1 MKTSF
6 QLTAPLLLLG
16 LSSLTAA
23 AKVELFP
30 FGDMNQWVT
39 RHIKESGVIGGK
51 QKTVYEIGPT
61 RTIDGAKAYTNLGGS
76 PWATSNV
83 YAKVMGVVKT
93 SNAVFP
99 ADDPGHG
106 KCARLTT
113 CLEQCKVLGL
123 MNIEVLVSG
132 SIFLGQMMEPIANTS
147 SPYSKMEMGIPYT
160 KRPEAMVLDLKV
172 VDPGSGIITRAT
184 TGSKST
190 RKGTDSADVFVYLQR
205 RWETPDGKL
214 HAKRVGT
221 ARRRFTG
228 NTGWKRGVRLPITYG
243 DASQQPGYRSYMGLL
258 NGDRAYYAR
267 NSKGKMVP
275 VQEEGWDD
283 ADATPTH
290 MILMC
295 SAGSGVAYEG
305 QLGME
310 LWVDNVGMEF

>member
-1 MKTSF
+1 MKKT
-6 QLTAPLLLLG
+6 TLLLL
-16 LSSLTAA
+16 LLPALTSLKAA
-23 AKVELFP
+23 AEIEPLK
-30 FGDMNQWVT
+30 FGNMNQWVT
-39 RHIKESGVIGGK
+39 RNIKESGIIGGE

-61 RTIDGAKAYTNLGGS
+61 QTIDGAIAYSNLGGS

-99 ADDPGHG
+99 ADHPGQG

-113 CLEQCKVLGL
+113 RLEHCKVLGL

-132 SIFLGQMMEPIANTS
+132 SIFLGRMFEPIANTS
-147 SPYSKMEMGIPYT
+147 DPYSKMEMGIPYT
-160 KRPEAMVLDLKV
+160 KRPKALVLDLKV
-172 VDPGSGIITRAT
+172 VDPGTGIITRAT
-184 TGSKST
+184 TGTKKTS
-190 RKGTDSADVFVYLQR
+190 KGTDSADVFIYLQR
-205 RWETPDGKL
+205 RWEDADGNI

-221 ARRRFTG
+221 ARKRFVG
-228 NTGWKRGVRLPITYG
+228 NSDWKKAYRMPITYG
-243 DASQQPGYRSYMGLL
+243 DASAQPGYRSYMGLL
-258 NGDRAYYAR
+258 NGERAYYAR

-275 VQEEGWDD
+275 VNEEGWDS

-310 LWVDNVGMEF
+310 LWVDNIGLEF

>member
-1 MKTSF
+1 MKH
-6 QLTAPLLLLG
+6 QLLSTLLAM
-16 LSSLTAA
+16 AA
-23 AKVELFP
+23 LPAAVAEVQLIP

-39 RHIKESGVIGGK
+39 RNIKESGVIGGK
-51 QKTVYEIGPT
+51 RKTVYEIGPT
-61 RTIDGAKAYTNLGGS
+61 RTIDGASAYKAQGGS
-76 PWATSNV
+76 PWGTSNV

-99 ADDPGHG
+99 AEHAGNG

-132 SIFLGQMMEPIANTS
+132 SIFLGHMNEPIANTS
-147 SPYSKMEMGIPYT
+147 DPYSKMDMGIPYA
-160 KRPEAMVLDLKV
+160 KRPKNLVFDYKV
-172 VDPGSGIITRAT
+172 VDPGTGVITRAT

-190 RKGTDSADVFVYLQR
+190 RKGVDSADIFVYLQR
-205 RWETPDGKL
+205 RWEDEKGNI

-221 ARRRFTG
+221 ARKRFVG
-228 NTGWKRGVRLPITYG
+228 NSDWKNGTRMPIVYG
-243 DASQQPGYRSYMGLL
+243 DASKQPGYRSYMGLL
-258 NGDRAYYAR
+258 NGERAYYAR

-275 VQEEGWDD
+275 VQEEGWDS

-290 MILMC
+290 MIFMA

-310 LWVDNVGMEF
+310 LWIDNVGLEF

>member
-1 MKTSF
+1 MLRKTILCT
-6 QLTAPLLLLG
+6 LTLVG
-16 LSSLTAA
+16 TIITAVA
-23 AKVELFP
+23 EIEPIP
-30 FGDMNQWVT
+30 FGNMDQWVT
-39 RHIKESGVIGGK
+39 RNIKESGVIGGK

-61 RTIDGAKAYTNLGGS
+61 ETINGASAYKAKGGS
-76 PWATSNV
+76 PWASSNI
-83 YAKVMGVVKT
+83 YAKVMGVTKT

-99 ADDPGHG
+99 ADHPGNG

-113 CLEQCKVLGL
+113 TLESCKVLGL

-132 SIFLGQMMEPIANTS
+132 SIFLGHMNEPIANTS

-160 KRPEAMVLDLKV
+160 KRPKALVFDYKI
-172 VDPGSGIITRAT
+172 VDPATGIITRAT

-190 RKGTDSADVFVYLQR
+190 KKGTDSADIFIYLQR
-205 RWETPDGKL
+205 RWEDEKGNI

-221 ARRRFTG
+221 ARKRFIG
-228 NTGWKRGVRLPITYG
+228 NSNWKNGTRLPITYG
-243 DASQQPGYRSYMGLL
+243 DASKQPGYRSYMGLL

-275 VQEEGWDD
+275 VQEEGWDTP
-283 ADATPTH
+283 DATPTH
-290 MILMC
+290 MIVMA

-310 LWVDNVGMEF
+310 LWIDNVGLEF

>member
-1 MKTSF
+1 MKKASLI
-6 QLTAPLLLLG
+6 LTALL
-16 LSSLTAA
+16 SAMPFVA
-23 AKVELFP
+23 PAENQPIK
-30 FGDMNQWVT
+30 FGDMNRWVT
-39 RHIKESGVIGGK
+39 RKIKESGVIGGDE
-51 QKTVYEIGPT
+51 KTVYEIGPT
-61 RTIDGAKAYTNLGGS
+61 QTINGAKAYVNLGGS

-93 SNAVFP
+93 SNAVYP
-99 ADDPGHG
+99 ADHPGHG

-113 CLEQCKVLGL
+113 TLESCKVLGL

-160 KRPEAMVLDLKV
+160 GRPKAMVLDLKV
-172 VDPGSGIITRAT
+172 VDPGTGVITRAT
-184 TGSKST
+184 TGTKKT
-190 RKGTDSADVFVYLQR
+190 RKGTDSADVFIYLQR
-205 RWETPDGKL
+205 RWEDEDGNL

-221 ARRRFTG
+221 ARKRFVG
-228 NTGWKRGVRLPITYG
+228 NSGWREGYRLPITYG
-243 DASQQPGYRSYMGLL
+243 DASAKPGYRSYMKLL
-258 NGDRAYYAR
+258 KGDNAYYAR

-275 VQEEGWDD
+275 VQEEGWDS

-290 MILMC
+290 MIIMC

-310 LWVDNVGMEF
+310 LWVDNIGLEF

>member
-1 MKTSF
+1 MKKATLIFSIIF
-6 QLTAPLLLLG
+6 S
-16 LSSLTAA
+16 LSSFISFAE
-23 AKVELFP
+23 VQPIP
-30 FGDMNQWVT
+30 FGDMNRWVT
-39 RHIKESGVIGGK
+39 RNIKESGVIGGK
-51 QKTVYEIGPT
+51 EKTVYEIGPT
-61 RTIDGAKAYTNLGGS
+61 QTIDGAKAYTNLGGS

-99 ADDPGHG
+99 ASHPGNG

-113 CLEQCKVLGL
+113 MLESCKVLGL

-132 SIFLGQMMEPIANTS
+132 SIFLGQMFEPIANTS

-160 KRPEAMVLDLKV
+160 KRPKALVLDLKV
-172 VDPGSGIITRAT
+172 VDPGTGIITRAT
-184 TGSKST
+184 TGTKKT
-190 RKGTDSADVFVYLQR
+190 KKGTDSADVFIYLQR
-205 RWETPDGKL
+205 RWEDEDGNL

-221 ARRRFTG
+221 ARKRFVG
-228 NTGWKRGVRLPITYG
+228 NRDWQKGYRLPITYG
-243 DASQQPGYRSYMGLL
+243 DASAQPGYRSYMKLL
-258 NGDRAYYAR
+258 NGDSAYYAR

-275 VQEEGWDD
+275 VQEEGWDS

-290 MILMC
+290 IIVMC

-310 LWVDNVGMEF
+310 LWVDNVGLEF